1 MSDISATRITSDC
14 CSLCGVPV
22 RVILVAYV
30 LAGSRSARRRRI
42 NKYTRRRRNE
52 MI

>member
-22 RVILVAYV
+22 VRVILVAYV

-42 NKYTRRRRNE
+42 KYTRRRRNE